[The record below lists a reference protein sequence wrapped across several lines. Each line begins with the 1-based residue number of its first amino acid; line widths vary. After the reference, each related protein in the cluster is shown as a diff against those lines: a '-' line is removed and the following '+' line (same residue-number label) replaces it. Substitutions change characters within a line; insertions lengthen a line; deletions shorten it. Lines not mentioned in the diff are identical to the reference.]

1 MYVLTVP
8 QFSFLKEQPNN
19 QGGRDIRMAVTL
31 DILECGFAEQ
41 MERATLTNGE
51 LKHIRFPSLV
61 GLIRHPTAGVM
72 LFDTGE

>member
-1 MYVLTVP
+1 
-8 QFSFLKEQPNN
+8 
-19 QGGRDIRMAVTL
+19 MAVTL